1 MTHGS
6 LIVLPERAVREAVVR
21 VEKVAVGWEAEEMAS
36 AGRVAAA
43 RAEGWEEGA

>member
-1 MTHGS
+1 M
-6 LIVLPERAVREAVVR
+6 R